1 LAAAIEQNVWASE
14 ELEQLFRLHHA
25 RALKAAYRVTG
36 SMSDAEDVTQTI
48 FLRMARSASRPA
60 AEEAGSYVYRA
71 AVNAALDL
79 LRQRRRV
86 QVVPLEDAPELRAS
100 ESADGSKDAELRK
113 WLRLALAE
121 LSPRA
126 SEMFVLRYIEDYD
139 NHEIARMLNTSRA
152 AVGVVLFRT
161 RARLRRKF
169 REQMRGTK

>member
-1 LAAAIEQNVWASE
+1 MAAAIEQSVWVSE
-14 ELEQLFRLHHA
+14 ELENLFRLHHA

-36 SMSDAEDVTQTI
+36 GMSDAEDVVQTV
-48 FLRMARSASRPA
+48 FLRMVRSATLPR

-79 LRQRRRV
+79 LRQRRRM
-86 QVVPLEDAPELRAS
+86 QAVPLEDAPELRALASS
-100 ESADGSKDAELRK
+100 ESTEAELRK
-113 WLRLALAE
+113 WLRLALAQ